1 MTCEK
6 ILSGLRHLKGVFTRV
21 CFGALS
27 NRLNGPE
34 LKDMPSEAALFGDA
48 SSQGCWSWR
57 SQSVRGLGRFSLR
70 CLLIPELRR
79 VYEQTPLLLLI
90 SYPSPSSV

>member
-6 ILSGLRHLKGVFTRV
+6 ILSGLRHLEGVFTRV
-21 CFGALS
+21 HFGALS
-27 NRLNGPE
+27 NRLHGPV

-57 SQSVRGLGRFSLR
+57 SQSVRGLGHFNLHG
-70 CLLIPELRR
+70 LLILELRR
-79 VYEQTPLLLLI
+79 LYEQTPLLLLI
-90 SYPSPSSV
+90 YYPSPNSV